1 VLVSTHYM
9 EEAEYC
15 GRVALMNRGRLI
27 ALDRPANLRSTLAEP
42 ILEVRTDNA
51 ARAVESLVGAD
62 AVIEAAMFGRRLH
75 VAAEDENRAR
85 ASIEERLAA
94 AGLAL
99 ESIDRIQPSLEDVFV
114 SLVRREGGTVAG

>member
-1 VLVSTHYM
+1 
-9 EEAEYC
+9 
-15 GRVALMNRGRLI
+15 
-27 ALDRPANLRSTLAEP
+27 
-42 ILEVRTDNA
+42 
-51 ARAVESLVGAD
+51 
-62 AVIEAAMFGRRLH
+62 VIEAAMFGRRLH